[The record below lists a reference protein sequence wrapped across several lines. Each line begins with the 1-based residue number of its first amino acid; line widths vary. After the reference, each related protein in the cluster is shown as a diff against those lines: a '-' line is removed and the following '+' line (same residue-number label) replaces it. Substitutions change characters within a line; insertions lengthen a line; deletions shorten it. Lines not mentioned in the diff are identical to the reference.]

1 MKADTYPDLA
11 SALAAII
18 PAGTRVL
25 GFGEMHSR
33 TDRAPVKSALSR
45 FTTDGLPALSDK
57 LSDEAEL

>member
-33 TDRAPVKSALSR
+33 TDRAQAARCRNGP
-45 FTTDGLPALSDK
+45 GL
-57 LSDEAEL
+57 E